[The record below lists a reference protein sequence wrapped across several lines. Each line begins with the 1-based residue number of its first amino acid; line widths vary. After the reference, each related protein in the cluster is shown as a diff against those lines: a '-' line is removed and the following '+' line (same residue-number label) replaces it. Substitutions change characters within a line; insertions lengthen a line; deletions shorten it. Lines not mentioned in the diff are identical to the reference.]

1 MKFKDTIRH
10 VEINDEGETI
20 FIVGSCLA
28 KELRK

>member
-1 MKFKDTIRH
+1 MKFVDTIKH
-10 VEINDEGETI
+10 VEINDEGKTV